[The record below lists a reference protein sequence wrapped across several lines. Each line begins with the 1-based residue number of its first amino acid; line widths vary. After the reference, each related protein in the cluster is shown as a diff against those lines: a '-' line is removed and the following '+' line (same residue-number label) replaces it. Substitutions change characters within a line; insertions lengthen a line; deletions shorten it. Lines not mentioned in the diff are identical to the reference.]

1 MSFVIIEELTKTFEK
16 TVAVQPLSLEI
27 GQGEFFALLGPS
39 GCGKSTTLRML
50 AGFVDPTAGR
60 IQVQGQDITH
70 LAPEARDIGIVF
82 QNYAIFPHLSV
93 YDNIAFGLVERN
105 LSKELIRERVLAAL
119 EQVGLQGFEKRYER
133 DLSGGEKQRVALARV
148 LVIEPRIL
156 LLDEPLSALDK
167 KLREEM
173 KLWIKQIQQE
183 VGITTVY
190 VTHDQGEALT
200 MADRIGVMNQG
211 RLLQVGT
218 PQEIYEF
225 PRSRFIGE
233 FIGESNIL
241 QANVV
246 GVKASECI
254 LELLGQHTLANQIPE
269 SNLQIGQTVGLLL
282 RPEMI
287 RLEPLQQEE
296 SVKLEGTVI
305 DMVYLGALKRYTID
319 LGGQQLN
326 VEQPNRPEVAMI
338 DLGQRVKLYWDPQS
352 TVVLP

>member
-50 AGFVDPTAGR
+50 AGFIDPTAGR

-93 YDNIAFGLVERN
+93 YDNIAFGLVERK
-105 LSKELIRERVLAAL
+105 LPKELIRERVLAAL
-119 EQVGLQGFEKRYER
+119 EQVGLQGFEKRYEI

-156 LLDEPLSALDK
+156 LLDEPLSALNK

-173 KLWIKQIQQE
+173 KLWIKQIQQQ

-241 QANVV
+241 QANVIE
-246 GVKASECI
+246 VKASECV
-254 LELLGQHTLANQIPE
+254 LELLGRHTLANQIPE

-287 RLEPLQQEE
+287 RLEPLQREE

-319 LGGQQLN
+319 LGGQRLN
-326 VEQPNRPEVAMI
+326 VEQPNRPEIALI
-338 DLGQRVKLYWDPQS
+338 ELGQRVKLYWNPQS

>member
-50 AGFVDPTAGR
+50 AGFIDPTAGR

-93 YDNIAFGLVERN
+93 YDNIAFGLVERK
-105 LSKELIRERVLAAL
+105 LPKELIRERVLAAL
-119 EQVGLQGFEKRYER
+119 EQVGLQGFEKRYEI

-173 KLWIKQIQQE
+173 KLWIKQIQQQ

-241 QANVV
+241 QANVIE
-246 GVKASECI
+246 VKASECV
-254 LELLGQHTLANQIPE
+254 LELLGRHTLANQIPE

-287 RLEPLQQEE
+287 RLEPLQREE

-319 LGGQQLN
+319 LGGQRLN
-326 VEQPNRPEVAMI
+326 VEQPNRPEIALI
-338 DLGQRVKLYWDPQS
+338 ELGQRVKLYWNPQS

>member
-16 TVAVQPLSLEI
+16 TVAVQPLSLGI

-50 AGFVDPTAGR
+50 AGFIDPTAGR

-93 YDNIAFGLVERN
+93 YDNIAFGLVERK
-105 LSKELIRERVLAAL
+105 LPKELIRERVLAAL
-119 EQVGLQGFEKRYER
+119 EQVGLQGFEKRYEI
-133 DLSGGEKQRVALARV
+133 DLSGEEKQRVALARV

-156 LLDEPLSALDK
+156 LLDEPLSALNK

-173 KLWIKQIQQE
+173 KLWIKQIQQQ

-241 QANVV
+241 QANVIE
-246 GVKASECI
+246 VKASECV
-254 LELLGQHTLANQIPE
+254 LELLGRHTLANQIPE

-287 RLEPLQQEE
+287 RLEPLQREE

-319 LGGQQLN
+319 LGGQRLN
-326 VEQPNRPEVAMI
+326 VEQPNRPEIALI
-338 DLGQRVKLYWDPQS
+338 ELGQRVKLYWNPQS

>member
-93 YDNIAFGLVERN
+93 YDNIAFGLVERK
-105 LSKELIRERVLAAL
+105 LPKELIRERVLAAL
-119 EQVGLQGFEKRYER
+119 EQVGLQGFEKRYEI

-156 LLDEPLSALDK
+156 LLDEPLSALDR

-173 KLWIKQIQQE
+173 KLWIKQIQQQ

-241 QANVV
+241 QANVIE
-246 GVKASECI
+246 VKASECV
-254 LELLGQHTLANQIPE
+254 LELLGRHTLANQIPE

-287 RLEPLQQEE
+287 RLEPLQREE

-319 LGGQQLN
+319 LGGQRLN
-326 VEQPNRPEVAMI
+326 VEQPNRPEIALI
-338 DLGQRVKLYWDPQS
+338 ELGQRVKLYWNPQS

>member
-50 AGFVDPTAGR
+50 AGFIDPTAGR
-60 IQVQGQDITH
+60 IQVRGQDITH

-93 YDNIAFGLVERN
+93 YDNIAFGLVERK
-105 LSKELIRERVLAAL
+105 LPKELIRERVLAAL
-119 EQVGLQGFEKRYER
+119 EQVGLQGFEKRYEI

-173 KLWIKQIQQE
+173 KLWIKQIQQQ

-241 QANVV
+241 QANVIE
-246 GVKASECI
+246 VKASECV
-254 LELLGQHTLANQIPE
+254 LELLGRHTLANQIPE

-287 RLEPLQQEE
+287 RLEPLQREE

-319 LGGQQLN
+319 LGGQRLN
-326 VEQPNRPEVAMI
+326 VEQPNRPEIALI
-338 DLGQRVKLYWDPQS
+338 ELGQRVKLYWNPES